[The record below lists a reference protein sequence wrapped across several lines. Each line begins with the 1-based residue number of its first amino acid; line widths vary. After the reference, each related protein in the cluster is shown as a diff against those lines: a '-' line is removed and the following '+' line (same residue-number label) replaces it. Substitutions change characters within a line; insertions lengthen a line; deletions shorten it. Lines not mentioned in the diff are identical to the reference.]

1 MADHWFR
8 AAISDGL
15 IYLMALNLPSP
26 PQTETIELTKEA
38 WIDTLWEG
46 RQWVA
51 DDAPRIAAGFRA
63 LARNAERWPAPG
75 LLLRHLPA
83 RAPAGLALPQFSPEQ
98 RRENLARMRAIL
110 QEAVSGC
117 K

>member
-8 AAISDGL
+8 SAISEGL
-15 IYLMALNLPSP
+15 IYLLALNLPSP

-51 DDAPRIAAGFRA
+51 GDAPRIEAAFRA
-63 LARNAERWPAPG
+63 LARNAERWPPPS
-75 LLLRHLPA
+75 LLLRYLPA
-83 RAPAGLALPQFSPEQ
+83 RAPAGLGLPQYSPEQ
-98 RRENLARMRAIL
+98 RRENLIRMRKIL
-110 QEAVSGC
+110 QEAVSGV